1 MKLTIAT
8 TILLFKSSVR
18 GFTTSLPRT
27 SSSLHAIPDN
37 DPYAPLYDKLLST
50 SSNVDSDSEKLLN
63 ILSSTF
69 EAANNAVVASVQISP
84 REIPPFALEAQ
95 SRLTAVEQ
103 AMHDVRI
110 SPSNDADVDWDAL
123 YSSLE
128 KVLDASIRAAD
139 LAAHSSSEAVH
150 ALVDLNM
157 ALSHSMGTLDM
168 TTLLPNVGGMIHSPW
183 DGATLSSVDWNDAG
197 LQSLVNAIDRKLD
210 NLSLEISSETAGLL
224 VGYGIVAFLVGYAQ
238 NMGVEEYKINLRRK
252 MEDGTFDVEEV
263 SDILFLLFFYVH

>member
-1 MKLTIAT
+1 
-8 TILLFKSSVR
+8 
-18 GFTTSLPRT
+18 
-27 SSSLHAIPDN
+27 
-37 DPYAPLYDKLLST
+37 
-50 SSNVDSDSEKLLN
+50 
-63 ILSSTF
+63 
-69 EAANNAVVASVQISP
+69 
-84 REIPPFALEAQ
+84 
-95 SRLTAVEQ
+95 
-103 AMHDVRI
+103 
-110 SPSNDADVDWDAL
+110 
-123 YSSLE
+123 
-128 KVLDASIRAAD
+128 
-139 LAAHSSSEAVH
+139 VH